1 MGMYSKIYCTIDLGP
16 GFYNRTLDFLDPACA
31 EYWLDKRGRLWSID
45 YSYVS
50 AFSVDGKIEPSGM
63 NGRIYPS
70 NMCGLIVVRPNKW
83 NAHYAPCPTK
93 TLTFYNG
100 VLEGYK

>member
-70 NMCGLIVVRPNKW
+70 NLCYTLSLHDALPINRKSVV
-83 NAHYAPCPTK
+83 
-93 TLTFYNG
+93 
-100 VLEGYK
+100 